1 MDMREVLRDF
11 IEYDVVYMYSHKV
24 LLINKPIEVKR
35 FVELKNKLKNVREEI
50 KNIIVEV

>member
-1 MDMREVLRDF
+1 MDIREVLRDF

-24 LLINKPIEVKR
+24 LLINKPIEVKK